1 MLCLHLSFYQSK
13 KLLRSSYLT
22 LVHRYIVYT
31 GSNNSSWSVSP
42 RARREIELA
51 RILKPCRASRS
62 KVVAFV
68 AIAIYFLI
76 ARTATSIFHKLL
88 MLQHLK
94 RLRREWKILLHITLR
109 NTRRAWPWPR
119 NQFWVESLLQGDF
132 VEEWWKQNFRISRY
146 TFENTVR
153 VVDPDLS
160 KRRTTLDRIL
170 SGKSCKWCLEWKMQ
184 CLLLSDGLSL

>member
-1 MLCLHLSFYQSK
+1 MPYAIQSNNIHKNIFCLKSARKIRIFSLRLKTNISTSLMLCLHLSFYQSK

-22 LVHRYIVYT
+22 LVHQYIVST

-51 RILKPCRASRS
+51 RILKPCRASGS

-94 RLRREWKILLHITLR
+94 RLRREWKILLQITLR
-109 NTRRAWPWPR
+109 NIRRVWLWPR

-132 VEEWWKQNFRISRY
+132 LEEWWKQNFRIS
-146 TFENTVR
+146 
-153 VVDPDLS
+153 
-160 KRRTTLDRIL
+160 
-170 SGKSCKWCLEWKMQ
+170 M
-184 CLLLSDGLSL
+184 